1 MFLDTQYVSMK
12 EALEKED
19 DKVIKKAY
27 EQTKQVC
34 NACHVAERV
43 PFIEVID
50 PEFRWQPIK

>member
-1 MFLDTQYVSMK
+1 MK